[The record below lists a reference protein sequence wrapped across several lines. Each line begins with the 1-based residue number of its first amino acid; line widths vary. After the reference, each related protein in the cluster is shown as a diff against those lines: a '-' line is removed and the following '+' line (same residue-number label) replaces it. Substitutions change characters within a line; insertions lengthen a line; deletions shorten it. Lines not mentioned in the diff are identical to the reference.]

1 MEDDIRNA
9 NISNLKFSSQIDG
22 ILKHAGPRDNAK
34 RWARNLRFLTF
45 DNGADQHD
53 AATSTPTRG
62 QCRRCAERVPAP
74 AGHMCAAHA
83 NIRPTPESLA
93 AWELKLADFPD
104 PCTHVEDLTCDGC
117 QHVPLFP
124 NTGTVSTFRIR
135 RAVVTEEDAVFSECR
150 HFVAVSYCW
159 ESQPSDDDGEAA
171 SLPPYTVIEED
182 GTKRAM
188 RAPRATIDRVVRF
201 ARENGFRMIW
211 IDQECIDQAN
221 PSEKELGIQSMD
233 LVYQRAHTCIGLMS
247 TLWTQAHL
255 EALLLQAELRH
266 EDSGAASPHR
276 RGAAPVRKPRPP
288 MQHFANDLISAVFAL
303 ITDRWTTRAWV
314 LQESFV
320 SADRMLLL
328 FPRDPSTDTTGWWLI
343 CHEKSLSE
351 TAVCILMLQDAL
363 ENHVLPYLT
372 PLLSPSPANPSSSM
386 AVELFERVRFF
397 YPRAIDND
405 FRIGLGADFWDR
417 KRCDAAT
424 ALAFLN
430 QRDLFRV
437 ADRVAILANLCGYE
451 QRLDTVE
458 LEKGGYGLS
467 HCLLALALLNG
478 DLSLLVPEMYKTPEG
493 YPLYFTFLHSLTRT
507 LRLSDAATLTPSS
520 NTAVPD
526 DPRLYTLSSKGLSLA
541 GTLWKVTS
549 FVSLEPIKL
558 KYASAW
564 HRAKLPGVPPSTRR
578 QALTHILHETL
589 TLLKARNM
597 LQLADAIFNS
607 TSDAKYRAQTPDTPL
622 ESVLQIPEDTN
633 IANRDGMFWFSWA
646 VAEKLP
652 HQAWIADRIMELGGV
667 WVAEPVDAG
676 YLPFNPHPPS
686 PDPESEPAAAV
697 PGAEQWPS
705 LLSDLD
711 PSAMISFFRSTSA
724 HLSTQTHAERL
735 LQISLLTKF
744 IDLMNDR
751 FLSTSSRSKSASPLR
766 NMVPIRMYSGLL
778 AGQISASEFTDRR
791 AVFDLGGEDALG
803 TLVLTPFQAQLESIP
818 RSKTRGLSVSWVVE
832 EVERSE
838 DSGVGEEEEMRF
850 RVMGTVKGMWR
861 FTLLHSGRYTLV

>member
-9 NISNLKFSSQIDG
+9 NIINLKFSSQIDG

-34 RWARNLRFLTF
+34 HWARNLRFLTF
-45 DNGADQHD
+45 DTGTEHHD

-83 NIRPTPESLA
+83 NIRPTPESLT
-93 AWELKLADFPD
+93 AWEQKLAGFPD
-104 PCTHVEDLTCDGC
+104 PCVHVEDLTCDGC
-117 QHVPLFP
+117 RHVPLFP
-124 NTGTVSTFRIR
+124 NTAEVSTFRIR
-135 RAVVTEEDAVFSECR
+135 RAAVTEEDAMFPECR

-159 ESQPSDDDGEAA
+159 ESQPSNEDGEAS

-188 RAPRATIDRVVRF
+188 RAPRATVDRV
-201 ARENGFRMIW
+201 
-211 IDQECIDQAN
+211 ECIDQTN
-221 PSEKELGIQSMD
+221 PTEKELGVQSMD

-247 TLWTQAHL
+247 TLWSQRHL

-266 EDSGAASPHR
+266 EDSGAASPRR

-288 MQHFANDLISAVFAL
+288 MQHFANDLIAAVFAL
-303 ITDRWTTRAWV
+303 VSDRWTTRAWV

-320 SADRMLLL
+320 SADRMILL
-328 FPRDPSTDTTGWWLI
+328 FPRPPETDVTGWWLI

-351 TAVCILMLQDAL
+351 TAVSILMLQDAL

-372 PLLSPSPANPSSSM
+372 PLLSSPPSDPSSSSPMGM
-386 AVELFERVRFF
+386 AVALFERVRFF

-405 FRIGLGADFWDR
+405 SRIGLGADFWER

-458 LEKGGYGLS
+458 LENGGYGLS

-478 DLSLLVPEMYKTPEG
+478 DLSLLVPEMYKTPDG
-493 YPLYFTFLHSLTRT
+493 RPVSFPSGPDADFTFLHSLTSS
-507 LRLSDAATLTPSS
+507 LRLADAATLTPSS

-549 FVSLEPIKL
+549 FVPLEPIKL

-622 ESVLQIPEDTN
+622 ESVLQISEDTN

-646 VAEKLP
+646 MTEQLP
-652 HQAWIADRIMELGGV
+652 HEAWIVDRIMELGGV
-667 WVAEPVDAG
+667 WIAEPVDAG

-686 PDPESEPAAAV
+686 PSPSPSPAPA
-697 PGAEQWPS
+697 PMAEQWPS
-705 LLSDLD
+705 LLSNLD

-724 HLSTQTHAERL
+724 HLSSQTHAERL

-744 IDLMNDR
+744 LDLMNDR
-751 FLSTSSRSKSASPLR
+751 FLTSSPESKPASLLR
-766 NMVPIRMYSGLL
+766 NMVPLQMYSGLL
-778 AGQISASEFTDRR
+778 AGQVSASEFIDRR
-791 AVFDLGGEDALG
+791 AVFDLDGEDALG

-818 RSKTRGLSVSWVVE
+818 RPKTRGLSVSWVVE
-832 EVERSE
+832 EVEGSE
-838 DSGVGEEEEMRF
+838 DSGVGGDEEMRF
-850 RVMGTVKGMWR
+850 RVRGMVKGVWR
-861 FTLLHSGRYTLV
+861 FTLLHSGQYTVV

>member
-9 NISNLKFSSQIDG
+9 TGTPNLKFSSQIDG

-45 DNGADQHD
+45 DTGTDHHD

-83 NIRPTPESLA
+83 NIRPTPESLT
-93 AWELKLADFPD
+93 AWEQKLAEFPD
-104 PCTHVEDLTCDGC
+104 PCAHVEDLTCDGC
-117 QHVPLFP
+117 RHVPLFP

-135 RAVVTEEDAVFSECR
+135 RAAVTEEDALFSECR

-159 ESQPSDDDGEAA
+159 ESQPSDEDGEAA

-182 GTKRAM
+182 GTKREM
-188 RAPRATIDRVVRF
+188 RAPSATIDRV
-201 ARENGFRMIW
+201 
-211 IDQECIDQAN
+211 ECIDQTN
-221 PSEKELGIQSMD
+221 PSDKELGIQSMD

-247 TLWTQAHL
+247 TLWSQRHL
-255 EALLLQAELRH
+255 DALLLQAELRNP
-266 EDSGAASPHR
+266 DSGAASIHR
-276 RGAAPVRKPRPP
+276 RGAAPVRKPRPE
-288 MQHFANDLISAVFAL
+288 MQHFANDLIAAVFAL
-303 ITDRWTTRAWV
+303 VSDRWTTRAWV

-328 FPRDPSTDTTGWWLI
+328 FPQPPETDVTGWWLI

-351 TAVCILMLQDAL
+351 TAVSILMLQDAL

-372 PLLSPSPANPSSSM
+372 PLLSSPPPPSSNAASSPMGM
-386 AVELFERVRFF
+386 AVALFERVRFF

-405 FRIGLGADFWDR
+405 SRIGLGADFWDR

-478 DLSLLVPEMYKTPEG
+478 DLSLLVPEMYKTPDG
-493 YPLYFTFLHSLTRT
+493 YPVSFPSGPDADFTFLHSFTHN
-507 LRLSDAATLTPSS
+507 LRLVDAATLTPSS

-526 DPRLYTLSSKGLSLA
+526 DPRLYALSSKGLSLA

-549 FVSLEPIKL
+549 FVPLEPIKL

-564 HRAKLPGVPPSTRR
+564 HRAKAPGIPPSTRR

-589 TLLKARNM
+589 TLLKSQNM
-597 LQLADAIFNS
+597 IQIADAIFNS

-622 ESVLQIPEDTN
+622 ESVLQVPEDTN

-646 VAEKLP
+646 MTEQLP
-652 HQAWIADRIMELGGV
+652 HQAWIVDRIMELGGV

-686 PDPESEPAAAV
+686 PSPSSEPAAV
-697 PGAEQWPS
+697 PMAEQWPT
-705 LLSDLD
+705 LLSNLD
-711 PSAMISFFRSTSA
+711 PSAFISFFRSTSA
-724 HLSTQTHAERL
+724 HLSSQTHAERL

-744 IDLMNDR
+744 LDLMNDR
-751 FLSTSSRSKSASPLR
+751 FLTSSPESKSASLLR
-766 NMVPIRMYSGLL
+766 NMIPLQMYSGLL

-818 RSKTRGLSVSWVVE
+818 RPKTRGLSVSWVVE
-832 EVERSE
+832 EVEGSE
-838 DSGVGEEEEMRF
+838 DGGVGGDEEMRF
-850 RVMGTVKGMWR
+850 RVRGVVKGMWR
-861 FTLLHSGRYTLV
+861 FGLLHSGRYTLV

>member
-1 MEDDIRNA
+1 
-9 NISNLKFSSQIDG
+9 
-22 ILKHAGPRDNAK
+22 
-34 RWARNLRFLTF
+34 
-45 DNGADQHD
+45 
-53 AATSTPTRG
+53 
-62 QCRRCAERVPAP
+62 
-74 AGHMCAAHA
+74 
-83 NIRPTPESLA
+83 
-93 AWELKLADFPD
+93 
-104 PCTHVEDLTCDGC
+104 
-117 QHVPLFP
+117 
-124 NTGTVSTFRIR
+124 
-135 RAVVTEEDAVFSECR
+135 
-150 HFVAVSYCW
+150 
-159 ESQPSDDDGEAA
+159 
-171 SLPPYTVIEED
+171 
-182 GTKRAM
+182 
-188 RAPRATIDRVVRF
+188 
-201 ARENGFRMIW
+201 
-211 IDQECIDQAN
+211 
-221 PSEKELGIQSMD
+221 MD

-247 TLWTQAHL
+247 TLWSQRHL

-276 RGAAPVRKPRPP
+276 RGAAPVRKPRPE
-288 MQHFANDLISAVFAL
+288 MQHFANDLVSAVFAL
-303 ITDRWTTRAWV
+303 VSDRWTTRAWV

-320 SADRMLLL
+320 SADRMILL
-328 FPRDPSTDTTGWWLI
+328 FPRTPETDVTGWWLI

-351 TAVCILMLQDAL
+351 TAVSILMLQDAL
-363 ENHVLPYLT
+363 ENHVLPYLA
-372 PLLSPSPANPSSSM
+372 PLLSSPPSNPSSSTPLGM
-386 AVELFERVRFF
+386 AVALFERVRFF

-405 FRIGLGADFWDR
+405 SRIGLGADFWDR

-451 QRLDTVE
+451 QRLDTVD

-478 DLSLLVPEMYKTPEG
+478 DLSLLVPEMYKTPGG
-493 YPLYFTFLHSLTRT
+493 YPVCKSTHHPLTLHHKLTSLAFPSGPDADFTFLHSLTSS
-507 LRLSDAATLTPSS
+507 LRLADAATLTPSS

-526 DPRLYTLSSKGLSLA
+526 DPRLYALSSKGLSLA

-549 FVSLEPIKL
+549 FVPLEPIKL

-597 LQLADAIFNS
+597 PQLADAIFNS

-622 ESVLQIPEDTN
+622 ESVLQIPDDTN

-646 VAEKLP
+646 MTEQLP
-652 HQAWIADRIMELGGV
+652 HQAWIVDRIMELGGV

-686 PDPESEPAAAV
+686 PSPSPSPAPA
-697 PGAEQWPS
+697 PMAEQWPA
-705 LLSDLD
+705 LLSNLD

-724 HLSTQTHAERL
+724 HLSSQTHAERL
-735 LQISLLTKF
+735 LQISLLTRF
-744 IDLMNDR
+744 LDLMNDR
-751 FLSTSSRSKSASPLR
+751 FLTSSPESKSASLLR
-766 NMVPIRMYSGLL
+766 NMIPLQMYSGLL
-778 AGQISASEFTDRR
+778 AGQVSASEFTDRR

-818 RSKTRGLSVSWVVE
+818 RPKTRGLSVSWVVE
-832 EVERSE
+832 EVGGSE
-838 DSGVGEEEEMRF
+838 DSGVGGDEEMRF
-850 RVMGTVKGMWR
+850 RVRGMVKGMWR
-861 FTLLHSGRYTLV
+861 FGLLHSGRYTLV

>member
-1 MEDDIRNA
+1 
-9 NISNLKFSSQIDG
+9 
-22 ILKHAGPRDNAK
+22 
-34 RWARNLRFLTF
+34 
-45 DNGADQHD
+45 
-53 AATSTPTRG
+53 
-62 QCRRCAERVPAP
+62 
-74 AGHMCAAHA
+74 
-83 NIRPTPESLA
+83 
-93 AWELKLADFPD
+93 
-104 PCTHVEDLTCDGC
+104 
-117 QHVPLFP
+117 
-124 NTGTVSTFRIR
+124 
-135 RAVVTEEDAVFSECR
+135 
-150 HFVAVSYCW
+150 
-159 ESQPSDDDGEAA
+159 
-171 SLPPYTVIEED
+171 
-182 GTKRAM
+182 
-188 RAPRATIDRVVRF
+188 
-201 ARENGFRMIW
+201 
-211 IDQECIDQAN
+211 
-221 PSEKELGIQSMD
+221 MD

-247 TLWTQAHL
+247 TLWSQAHL

-266 EDSGAASPHR
+266 PDSGAASIHR
-276 RGAAPVRKPRPP
+276 RGAPPVRKPRPP

-303 ITDRWTTRAWV
+303 VSDRWTTRAWV

-328 FPRDPSTDTTGWWLI
+328 FPRPPETDVTGWWLI

-351 TAVCILMLQDAL
+351 TAVSILMLQDAL

-372 PLLSPSPANPSSSM
+372 PLLSSPPSNPSPSSPMGM
-386 AVELFERVRFF
+386 AVALFEKVRFF

-405 FRIGLGADFWDR
+405 ARIGLGADFWDR

-430 QRDLFRV
+430 QRELFRV

-478 DLSLLVPEMYKTPEG
+478 DLSLLVPEMYKTPDG
-493 YPLYFTFLHSLTRT
+493 YPVCKSTHHQLAHHHKLTSLAFPSGPDADFTFLHSLTSS
-507 LRLSDAATLTPSS
+507 LRLADAATLTPSS

-549 FVSLEPIKL
+549 FVPLSPIKL

-589 TLLKARNM
+589 TLLKSQNM
-597 LQLADAIFNS
+597 IQIADAIFNS
-607 TSDAKYRAQTPDTPL
+607 TSDAKYRAQAPDTPL
-622 ESVLQIPEDTN
+622 ESVLQIPEDDS

-646 VAEKLP
+646 MTEQLP
-652 HQAWIADRIMELGGV
+652 HQAWIVDRIMELGGL

-686 PDPESEPAAAV
+686 PSPSPSPAPA
-697 PGAEQWPS
+697 PMAEQWPA
-705 LLSDLD
+705 LLSNLD

-744 IDLMNDR
+744 LDLMNDR
-751 FLSTSSRSKSASPLR
+751 FSTSSPESRSASLLR
-766 NMVPIRMYSGLL
+766 NMAPLQMYSGLL
-778 AGQISASEFTDRR
+778 AGQVSASEFTDRR
-791 AVFDLGGEDALG
+791 AIFDLGGEYALG

-818 RSKTRGLSVSWVVE
+818 RPKTRGLSVSWVVE
-832 EVERSE
+832 EVEGSE

-850 RVMGTVKGMWR
+850 RVRGMVKGVWR
-861 FTLLHSGRYTLV
+861 FTLLHSGRYTLTGMMLQHTRA